1 MSILDIPM
9 QSDIYSW
16 LFEKLLNFGF
26 SKQLSHYI
34 NSIVLLVFLAILLY
48 GIDYLFRLVLRK
60 IVRKAVQKTKT
71 KFDDYLIKN
80 NVVKYFIH
88 TFIAVVARFFLPV
101 IFVGFPKW
109 TDATIKITD
118 IVLTLAIGLL
128 INGFFKTI
136 RDWLND
142 KKSLEDKPIDSYMQ
156 VISIGIFFVCG
167 ISIYSIITGESPK
180 GFLISMGA
188 ASAILMLVFKDTIMG
203 FVASIQVS
211 ANDMVR
217 IGDWVEMP
225 KYGADGDVMSITLNT
240 VKIRNFDKTITTVPT
255 YAFITDSFK
264 NWRGMSESGGRRI
277 KRSIHLKM
285 SSFKFLQPEDLEQ
298 FKKYRLIKNYII
310 EKEQEIN
317 QHNQQIE
324 ENQIAVNVR
333 RLSNVGVFR
342 TYAEHYLRE
351 NNRIN
356 QKMTIMV
363 RQLAPTSKG
372 LPIEIYCF
380 TNDVRWIYFEKIMAD
395 IFDHLL
401 TIVPEFK
408 LEIFEEPSGAD
419 FMKIVS
425 E

>member
-156 VISIGIFFVCG
+156 VISIVIFFVCG

-285 SSFKFLQPEDLEQ
+285 SSFTFLQHEDLEQ

-317 QHNQQIE
+317 QHNRQIE

-401 TIVPEFK
+401 TIIPEFK

>member
-1 MSILDIPM
+1 MDILDIQT
-9 QSDIYSW
+9 QSDIYAW
-16 LFEKLLNFGF
+16 LFEKFLSLGL
-26 SKQLSHYI
+26 SEHLSHYL
-34 NSIVLLVFLAILLY
+34 NSIFLLLLLATLLY
-48 GIDYLFRLVLRK
+48 AIDYLFRWIMRK
-60 IVRKAVQKTKT
+60 VVRKAVQRTKT

-80 NVVKYFIH
+80 KAVKYFIH
-88 TFIAVVARFFLPV
+88 TFIVLIARFFLPI

-118 IVLTLAIGLL
+118 VILTLSVGLFVNAI
-128 INGFFKTI
+128 FKTI

-156 VISIGIFFVCG
+156 VISILIFCVCG
-167 ISIYSIITGESPK
+167 VSVYSIITGESPTN
-180 GFLISMGA
+180 FLISMGA
-188 ASAILMLVFKDTIMG
+188 ASAILMLIFKDTIMG

-285 SSFKFLQPEDLEQ
+285 SSFKFLKPEDLEQ
-298 FKKYRLIKNYII
+298 FKKYRLIKDYII

-324 ENQIAVNVR
+324 ENQIVVNVR

-342 TYAEHYLRE
+342 TYAEYYLRE

-356 QKMTIMV
+356 QNMTIMV

-408 LEIFEEPSGAD
+408 LEIFEEPAGAD
-419 FMKIVS
+419 FTKLVS

>member
-1 MSILDIPM
+1 MNILDIQI

-16 LFEKLLNFGF
+16 LFEKLLSFGF
-26 SKQLSHYI
+26 SEQLSHYI
-34 NSIVLLVFLAILLY
+34 NSIVLLVFLATFLY

-88 TFIAVVARFFLPV
+88 TFIAVIARFFLPI

-109 TDATIKITD
+109 TNATIKITD

-128 INGFFKTI
+128 INGIFKTI

-156 VISIGIFFVCG
+156 VISIVIFFVCG
-167 ISIYSIITGESPK
+167 ISIYSIITEESPTK
-180 GFLISMGA
+180 FLISMGA
-188 ASAILMLVFKDTIMG
+188 ASAILMLIFKDTIMG

-298 FKKYRLIKNYII
+298 FKKYRLIKDYII

-324 ENQIAVNVR
+324 ENQIVVNVR

-401 TIVPEFK
+401 TIIPEFK

-419 FMKIVS
+419 FMKMIS